1 MAKISSL
8 SWRRIRLTGYLLFA
22 IYLVTLAWASF
33 NPEPIDGSGPIRQF
47 VAWVLNF
54 TSIDPNLKWL
64 DYNRLESLAN
74 ILLYVPLGL
83 GLALIFKRLPWWA
96 DILLGVTVTL
106 TAEGVQRW
114 LLPDRFATWA
124 DVLNNSIGVA
134 IGVISARSI
143 VALVRLRRAQGSASP
158 VE

>member
-1 MAKISSL
+1 MGRVSSATWL
-8 SWRRIRLTGYLLFA
+8 RIRVTGYASFVL
-22 IYLVTLAWASF
+22 YLITLAWASF

-54 TSIDPNLKWL
+54 TSVDPNLKWL
-64 DYNRLESLAN
+64 DYNQLETLAN
-74 ILLYVPLGL
+74 ILLYVPLGV
-83 GLALIFKRLPWWA
+83 GLALIVRRLPWWA
-96 DILLGVTVTL
+96 AILIGVAVTL

-124 DVLNNSIGVA
+124 DVLHNSIGVV

-143 VALVRLRRAQGSASP
+143 VALARRLRARG
-158 VE
+158 